1 MQAEIV
7 NIAYKREAFERAA
20 PRHRFSNLKKILL
33 IYYFAPSKL
42 EPASSCRS
50 FSRDVIFGVLVRNI
64 HIIVAPK
71 IRKKHFDENSL
82 AAIILI

>member
-7 NIAYKREAFERAA
+7 KYCVQTGGIRASGA
-20 PRHRFSNLKKILL
+20 TSSLLTSQKILL
-33 IYYFAPSKL
+33 IYYFAPIKL

-50 FSRDVIFGVLVRNI
+50 FSRDAIFGVLVRNI

-71 IRKKHFDENSL
+71 IRKKHFDKNSL
-82 AAIILI
+82 AAI